1 METIVFIGGIGSN
14 RSQVEAVGQELSDYY
29 SQPVQVFSFRDAWQN
44 RKKVKDLTQ
53 GAHVITHSAGMAT
66 LGDANPKEIVAIA
79 PPIPT
84 QPSTLIWRSVPKTI
98 QLVRHSRDNNVRR
111 QKVREY
117 HRRAM
122 IEHSRYPQYN
132 LGYLARVGRFD
143 AFKAGQKMASN
154 GTAVT
159 LAFMQDDLLFFN
171 TARFYFVNEM
181 SEHGIDVRLDIPGEH
196 DEFLLY
202 PISVIER
209 LSSLSQLNS

>member
-1 METIVFIGGIGSN
+1 MDTIVFIGGIGSN

-44 RKKVKDLTQ
+44 REKIRELTQ

-66 LGDANPKEIVAIA
+66 LGGTNPKEIVAIA

-84 QPSTLIWRSVPKTI
+84 QPSALIWRSVPKTI
-98 QLVRHSRDNNVRR
+98 QLVKRSRDNELRR

-117 HRRAM
+117 HKYAT
-122 IEHSRYPQYN
+122 IEHSRYPHYN
-132 LGYLARVGRFD
+132 LGYLSRVGRFD
-143 AFKAGQKMASN
+143 PFKAGQKMARG

-181 SEHGIDVRLDIPGEH
+181 NEHGIDVRLDIPGEH

-202 PISVIER
+202 PISVIEK
-209 LSSLSQLNS
+209 LSSLS